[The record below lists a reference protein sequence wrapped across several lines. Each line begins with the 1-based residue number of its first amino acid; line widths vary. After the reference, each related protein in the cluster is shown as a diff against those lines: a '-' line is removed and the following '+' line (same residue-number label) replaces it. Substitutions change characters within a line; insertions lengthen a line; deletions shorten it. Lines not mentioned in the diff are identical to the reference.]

1 MTDDNDR
8 CSFSSSIVCFH
19 YRLLTSGL
27 SRNIFAEMF
36 GGEGVRY
43 QNNEYSS
50 STLFLNTVLQASLSC
65 RFLLHF
71 YSCIHDDPIK
81 AS

>member
-1 MTDDNDR
+1 MLIFLLN
-8 CSFSSSIVCFH
+8 CLFSLQTFDFRVEQEHFC
-19 YRLLTSGL
+19 R
-27 SRNIFAEMF
+27 EMF

-43 QNNEYSS
+43 QNNEYGS